1 MSAKDL
7 ACCLKCQMTFTT
19 HEELFVHSC
28 VYIKVESNDFEES
41 NELDFS
47 NQRDFKHEIVQ
58 SNPSETDSD
67 YSPKK
72 KKYKQRKTSKRKI
85 ENDRKIGEDN
95 IKTKCKMKRHKIK
108 KEKPKYEF
116 DEEPNILEEEKNS
129 KLSEGMNLD
138 LTEEFIISI
147 LQQVDELCEKIKNG
161 DPDNERTLEVNQNL
175 NNAVSCFR
183 GKLDLERQIMFIQS
197 DNEDGADIDYY
208 PEIPKGKGKK
218 RKLKKE
224 IINDE
229 KVKFVKD
236 QCGRHSVNIMSC
248 MLNMN
253 YSTLVQ
259 RIEKE
264 KIKFTEK
271 QEECYFCELK
281 KSNDAIDKAHLFP
294 LLKYN
299 HDKKKIECAVCN
311 FSNCKDRGHLFTHIK
326 SIHKNE
332 INAIAAGDKEEKP
345 DCGKSE
351 CKKLYGMM
359 EGKAFWC
366 AKCVEISELPPSK
379 RPKAEPASKQKLCPE
394 CGISVQHLKVHLD
407 NVHFPEKQ
415 ICPHCDQ
422 ELRCKRSLSQHIKK
436 VHEKVPCSECGKLVG
451 DTACDI
457 KRHMESAHAPNHK
470 LKYKCDICF
479 KGFAAK
485 QRLEDHKNVHTG
497 EKPHKC
503 QFCSACFASFGNMRM
518 HERGHLGHKRK

>member
-1 MSAKDL
+1 MT
-7 ACCLKCQMTFTT
+7 LKSQRNLISVKRGISNMK
-19 HEELFVHSC
+19 LF
-28 VYIKVESNDFEES
+28 
-41 NELDFS
+41 
-47 NQRDFKHEIVQ
+47 NQT
-58 SNPSETDSD
+58 PLETDSD

-72 KKYKQRKTSKRKI
+72 KKCKQRKIPKRKI
-85 ENDRKIGEDN
+85 KNIRKIGEDSP
-95 IKTKCKMKRHKIK
+95 KTKGKMKRHKIK

-129 KLSEGMNLD
+129 KLSGGMNLD
-138 LTEEFIISI
+138 LAEEFIIFI
-147 LQQVDELCEKIKNG
+147 LQQVDELCENIKNG

-175 NNAVSCFR
+175 NNAVRCYRS
-183 GKLDLERQIMFIQS
+183 KLDLEKQINFIQS
-197 DNEDGADIDYY
+197 DNEDG
-208 PEIPKGKGKK
+208 PKIPKEKGKK

-229 KVKFVKD
+229 NVKFVKD
-236 QCGRHSVNIMSC
+236 QCGKHSVNIMSI

-253 YSTLVQ
+253 YSTLQ
-259 RIEKE
+259 RRIEKE
-264 KIKFTEK
+264 KIKFTE
-271 QEECYFCELK
+271 ECYFCELK
-281 KSNDAIDKAHLFP
+281 TRNDAINKAYLFP

-311 FSNCKDRGHLFTHIK
+311 FSKCKDRGNLFTHIK

-332 INAIAAGDKEEKP
+332 INAISEGDKEEKNN
-345 DCGKSE
+345 CGKSE

-366 AKCVEISELPPSK
+366 AKCVEVSELPPSK
-379 RPKAEPASKQKLCPE
+379 RPKDEPESKQKLCPE
-394 CGISVQHLKVHLD
+394 CGISVQHLKAHLD

-422 ELRCKRSLSQHIKK
+422 ELRSKHGLSQHIKK

-457 KRHMESAHAPNHK
+457 KRHMESAHAPKHK

-485 QRLEDHKNVHTG
+485 QRLEEIDTHIVPISRIHKSESLLKKLVPVLRLSPFYQNMVLKKLSRVSKWG
-497 EKPHKC
+497 
-503 QFCSACFASFGNMRM
+503 QFF
-518 HERGHLGHKRK
+518 